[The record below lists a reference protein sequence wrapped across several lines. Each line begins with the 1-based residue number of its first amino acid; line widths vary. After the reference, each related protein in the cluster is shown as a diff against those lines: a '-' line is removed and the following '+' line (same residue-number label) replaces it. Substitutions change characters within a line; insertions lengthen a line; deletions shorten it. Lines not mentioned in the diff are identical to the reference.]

1 MLTNNWK
8 SELSRLLLWLGGT
21 LLIGWL
27 LDLTPWALAVVA
39 CAFAGRS
46 IYHLHQLQE
55 WLSKRPG
62 IEPPEAGGLWGEVM
76 DSLYRVQ
83 QKDRRERVRLRALI
97 SYLRE
102 SFTSLPYGAV
112 MIDPE
117 NNIEWSNKAAEALVG
132 LRFPED
138 TGQQIVNLV
147 RAPEFVAYFEA
158 EEYSQP
164 LEIASPLRG
173 DTHLQIHVTF
183 FGKRSRLLF
192 IRDITQTY
200 RLEQMRKDFVANVSH
215 ELRTPLTVI
224 NGYLE
229 TFADAFSATSL
240 STGKGGADKGG
251 ASNPRWGR
259 ALDQMLIQ
267 SRRMQTLI
275 NDLLLLSRLET
286 LPEASAHDAF
296 AVRPILE
303 MIREEALASIGG
315 KREIT
320 IECDDSL
327 ALVGQGDELR
337 SAFANIVF
345 NAARYTESGG
355 KIVIRWYAD
364 RDNAYLEVEDNGVG
378 IDAEHIPRL
387 TERFYRVDKSR
398 SMDTGGTGLGLA
410 IVKHVL
416 LRHQARLQITSKP
429 GEGSCFVCVFP
440 LTRTLRQPLLA
451 QR

>member
-1 MLTNNWK
+1 MLTNTWK
-8 SELSRLLLWLGGT
+8 SELYRLLLWLSGA

-27 LDLTPWALAVVA
+27 LGFTAW
-39 CAFAGRS
+39 AFAIAACIFAARS
-46 IYHLHQLQE
+46 IYHLHQLQQ
-55 WLSKRPG
+55 WLSHRPG

-76 DSLYRVQ
+76 DNLYRMQ

-97 SYLRE
+97 GYLRE

-117 NNIEWSNKAAEALVG
+117 NNIEWSNKAAETLLG

-138 TGQQIVNLV
+138 TGQQVLNLV
-147 RAPEFVAYFEA
+147 RSPDFVTYFEA
-158 EEYSQP
+158 EDYTRP
-164 LEIASPLRG
+164 LEMMSPLRA

-192 IRDITQTY
+192 IRDVTQTA
-200 RLEQMRKDFVANVSH
+200 RLERIRKDFVANVSH

-229 TFADAFSATSL
+229 TFADNAS
-240 STGKGGADKGG
+240 ADKGG
-251 ASNPRWGR
+251 AKDPRWVR

-275 NDLLLLSRLET
+275 NDLLLLSRLEA
-286 LPEASAHDAF
+286 LPQHDKQESF
-296 AVRPILE
+296 ALRPMLE
-303 MIREEALASIGG
+303 MIREEALASVGG

-320 IECDDSL
+320 IESDDTL
-327 ALVGQGDELR
+327 ALIGEREELR

-345 NAARYTESGG
+345 NAARYTEAGG
-355 KIVIRWYAD
+355 KIQIRWFAD
-364 RDNAYLEVEDNGVG
+364 REHAYLQVEDNGVG

-416 LRHQARLQITSKP
+416 LRHQAHLRVTSKA
-429 GEGSCFVCVFP
+429 GEGSCFACVFP
-440 LTRTLRQPLLA
+440 LTRIERAPLIA

>member
-1 MLTNNWK
+1 LQQ
-8 SELSRLLLWLGGT
+8 WL
-21 LLIGWL
+21 
-27 LDLTPWALAVVA
+27 AL
-39 CAFAGRS
+39 RS
-46 IYHLHQLQE
+46 
-55 WLSKRPG
+55 S
-62 IEPPEAGGLWGEVM
+62 IEPPEASGMWGEVM
-76 DSLYRVQ
+76 DGLYRMQ
-83 QKDRRERVRLRALI
+83 QKYRRERVRLRALI

-112 MIDPE
+112 IIDPD
-117 NNIEWSNKAAEALVG
+117 NNIEWSNNAAQALLG
-132 LRFPED
+132 LRYPED
-138 TGQQIVNLV
+138 SGQQIVNLV
-147 RAPEFVAYFEA
+147 RAPEFIKYFEA

-164 LEIASPLRG
+164 LELTAPSQNSV
-173 DTHLQIHVTF
+173 HLQIHVTF

-192 IRDITQTY
+192 ARDVTQTY

-229 TFADAFSATSL
+229 TFADASP
-240 STGKGGADKGG
+240 TGQ
-251 ASNPRWGR
+251 ASDARWRR
-259 ALDQMLIQ
+259 ALDQMLGQ

-286 LPEASAHDAF
+286 LPQTSQQQAL
-296 AVRPILE
+296 AVRPILDI
-303 MIREEALASIGG
+303 IREEALAAVGDA
-315 KREIT
+315 REISV
-320 IECDDSL
+320 ECDE
-327 ALVGQGDELR
+327 AIAVIGQRDELH

-345 NAARYTESGG
+345 NATRYTEPGG
-355 KIVIRWYAD
+355 RIEIRWYGD
-364 RDNAYLEVEDNGVG
+364 RDGACLQVRDNGIG

-416 LRHQARLQITSKP
+416 IRHHAQLVVTSQA
-429 GEGSCFVCVFP
+429 GVGSSFTCVFP
-440 LTRTLRQPLLA
+440 ASQIIREPMVA

>member
-8 SELSRLLLWLGGT
+8 SELYRLLLWLGAA
-21 LLIGWL
+21 LVVGWL
-27 LDLTPWALAVVA
+27 LNLIPWALAFA
-39 CAFAGRS
+39 ATAFAARA
-46 IYHLHQLQE
+46 IYRLHQLQQ
-55 WLSKRPG
+55 WLTHRSA
-62 IEPPEAGGLWGEVM
+62 IEPPEASGLWGEVM
-76 DSLYRVQ
+76 DHLYRMQ

-112 MIDPE
+112 MIDAE
-117 NNIEWSNKAAEALVG
+117 NNIEWSNHAAQTLLG

-138 TGQQIVNLV
+138 TSQQILNLV
-147 RAPEFVAYFEA
+147 RAPEFIAYFES
-158 EEYSQP
+158 EEYSKP
-164 LEIASPLRG
+164 LEMSSPYRSG
-173 DTHLQIHVTF
+173 MYLQIHITF

-192 IRDITQTY
+192 FRDITQTFK
-200 RLEQMRKDFVANVSH
+200 LEQMRKDFVANVSH

-229 TFADAFSATSL
+229 TFADSFSS
-240 STGKGGADKGG
+240 GKVGDT
-251 ASNPRWGR
+251 NPRWAR

-286 LPEASAHDAF
+286 LPQANQHDAL
-296 AVRPILE
+296 AVRPLLE
-303 MIREEALASIGG
+303 IIREEALASCGG
-315 KREIT
+315 SREIT
-320 IECDDSL
+320 IESDDSL
-327 ALVGQGDELR
+327 ALIGQREELH
-337 SAFANIVF
+337 SAFANIIF
-345 NAARYTESGG
+345 NATRYTEAGG
-355 KIVIRWYAD
+355 KIALRWYAD
-364 RDNAYLEVEDNGVG
+364 GEHAYLQVQDNGIG
-378 IDAEHIPRL
+378 IDSEHIPRL

-416 LRHQARLQITSKP
+416 IRHQARLSITSKA
-429 GEGSCFVCVFP
+429 GEGSCFSCVFP
-440 LTRTLRQPLLA
+440 LARTAREPLVA

>member
-1 MLTNNWK
+1 MLTNSWK
-8 SELSRLLLWLGGT
+8 SETYRLLLWLGAA
-21 LLIGWL
+21 LVVGWL
-27 LDLTPWALAVVA
+27 LNLIPWALAVA
-39 CAFAGRS
+39 AIAFASRG
-46 IYHLHQLQE
+46 IYRLHQLQQ
-55 WLSKRPG
+55 WLTHRSSV
-62 IEPPEAGGLWGEVM
+62 EPPEAGGLWGEVM
-76 DSLYRVQ
+76 DSLYRMQ

-112 MIDPE
+112 MVDPE
-117 NNIEWSNKAAEALVG
+117 NNIEWSNRAAETLLG

-138 TGQQIVNLV
+138 TGQQILNLV
-147 RAPEFVAYFEA
+147 RAPEFIAYFES
-158 EEYSQP
+158 EEYSKP
-164 LEIASPLRG
+164 LEIASPFRNG
-173 DTHLQIHVTF
+173 VHLQIHITF

-192 IRDITQTY
+192 FRDITQTFK
-200 RLEQMRKDFVANVSH
+200 LEQMRKDFVANVSH

-229 TFADAFSATSL
+229 TFADSV
-240 STGKGGADKGG
+240 GD
-251 ASNPRWGR
+251 SNPRWRR

-286 LPEASAHDAF
+286 LPQANEHDAF
-296 AVRPILE
+296 AVRPMLE
-303 MIREEALASIGG
+303 MIREEALASCGG
-315 KREIT
+315 TREVT
-320 IECDDSL
+320 IECDDGL
-327 ALVGQGDELR
+327 DLIGQRQELH

-345 NAARYTESGG
+345 NATRYTEAGG
-355 KIVIRWYAD
+355 KIAIRWFAD
-364 RDNAYLEVEDNGVG
+364 NEHAYLQVEDNGVG

-416 LRHQARLQITSKP
+416 IRHQARLSITSKP
-429 GEGSCFVCVFP
+429 DEGSCFSCVFP
-440 LTRTLRQPLLA
+440 LSRTLREPAVA
-451 QR
+451 QLR

>member
-8 SELSRLLLWLGGT
+8 SELYRLLLWLGAAV
-21 LLIGWL
+21 LVGWL
-27 LDLTPWALAVVA
+27 LDLIPWALAIGA
-39 CAFAGRS
+39 CAFAIRS
-46 IYHLHQLQE
+46 VYHLHSMQQ
-55 WLSKRPG
+55 WLTHRATV
-62 IEPPEAGGLWGEVM
+62 EPPEADGLWGEVM
-76 DSLYRVQ
+76 DGLYRMQ
-83 QKDRRERVRLRALI
+83 QKERRERVRLRALI

-117 NNIEWSNKAAEALVG
+117 NNIEWSNKAAESLLG

-138 TGQQIVNLV
+138 TGQQVLNLV
-147 RAPEFVAYFEA
+147 RAPEFIAYFES
-158 EEYSQP
+158 EEYSKP
-164 LEIASPLRG
+164 LEIPSPYRG
-173 DTHLQIHVTF
+173 SVQLQIHITF

-192 IRDITQTY
+192 VRDITQTY
-200 RLEQMRKDFVANVSH
+200 KLEQMRKDFVANVSH

-229 TFADAFSATSL
+229 TFVGSVGDE
-240 STGKGGADKGG
+240 
-251 ASNPRWGR
+251 NPRWKR

-286 LPEASAHDAF
+286 LPQADQHDAF

-303 MIREEALASIGG
+303 MIREEALASVGG
-315 KREIT
+315 QREIT
-320 IECDDSL
+320 ITCDDSL
-327 ALVGQGDELR
+327 ALVGQREELR

-345 NAARYTESGG
+345 NAARYTEAGG
-355 KIVIRWYAD
+355 KIALRWHAD
-364 RDNAYLEVEDNGVG
+364 REHAYLDVEDNGIG
-378 IDAEHIPRL
+378 INAEDIPRL

-416 LRHQARLQITSKP
+416 IRHQARLSITSKP
-429 GEGSCFVCVFP
+429 GVGSCFSCVFP
-440 LTRTLRQPLLA
+440 LMRTVREALTA
-451 QR
+451 QH

>member
-8 SELSRLLLWLGGT
+8 SELYRLLLWLGAG
-21 LLIGWL
+21 LIIGWL
-27 LDLTPWALAVVA
+27 LNITPWAVALAA
-39 CAFAGRS
+39 CGFAARS
-46 IYHLHQLQE
+46 IYKLHQLQQ
-55 WLSKRPG
+55 WLALRSS
-62 IEPPEAGGLWGEVM
+62 IEPPEASGMWGEVM
-76 DSLYRVQ
+76 DGLYRMQ
-83 QKDRRERVRLRALI
+83 QKYRRERVRLRALI

-112 MIDPE
+112 IIDSD
-117 NNIEWSNKAAEALVG
+117 NNIEWSNNAAQTLLG
-132 LRFPED
+132 LRYPED
-138 TGQQIVNLV
+138 SGQQIVNLV
-147 RAPEFVAYFEA
+147 RAPAFIKYFEL

-164 LEIASPLRG
+164 LELAAPSQNNI
-173 DTHLQIHVTF
+173 HLQIHITF

-192 IRDITQTY
+192 ARDVTQTH

-229 TFADAFSATSL
+229 TFADNIGDS
-240 STGKGGADKGG
+240 D
-251 ASNPRWGR
+251 PRWRR
-259 ALDQMLIQ
+259 ALDQMLVQ

-286 LPEASAHDAF
+286 LPQADRQLAL

-303 MIREEALASIGG
+303 IIREEALASVGEA
-315 KREIT
+315 REISV
-320 IECDDSL
+320 ECDDNI
-327 ALVGQGDELR
+327 AVIGQRDELH

-345 NAARYTESGG
+345 NAVRYTEPGG
-355 KIVIRWYAD
+355 KIAIRWYGD
-364 RDNAYLEVEDNGVG
+364 RDGACLQVRDNGIG

-416 LRHQARLQITSKP
+416 IRHHAQLVVTSQA
-429 GEGSCFVCVFP
+429 GAGSSFTCVFP
-440 LTRTLRQPLLA
+440 AA
-451 QR
+451 QIIREPMVAQL

>member
-8 SELSRLLLWLGGT
+8 SELYRLLLWLGAAV
-21 LLIGWL
+21 LVGWL
-27 LDLTPWALAVVA
+27 LDVMAWAIAVAA
-39 CAFAGRS
+39 CAFAARS
-46 IYHLHQLQE
+46 VYNLHNMQQ
-55 WLSKRPG
+55 WLTHRAT
-62 IEPPEAGGLWGEVM
+62 IEPPEASGLWGEVM
-76 DSLYRVQ
+76 DSLYRMQ
-83 QKDRRERVRLRALI
+83 QKERRERVRLRALI

-112 MIDPE
+112 MIDAD
-117 NNIEWSNKAAEALVG
+117 NNIEWSNKAAETLLG

-138 TGQQIVNLV
+138 TGQQVLNLV
-147 RAPEFVAYFEA
+147 RTPEFIAYFES
-158 EEYSQP
+158 EEYSKP
-164 LEIASPLRG
+164 LEIPSPYRG
-173 DTHLQIHVTF
+173 STYLQIHITF

-192 IRDITQTY
+192 VRDITQTFK
-200 RLEQMRKDFVANVSH
+200 LEQMRKDFVANVSH

-229 TFADAFSATSL
+229 TFAGNVGDE
-240 STGKGGADKGG
+240 
-251 ASNPRWGR
+251 NPRWKR

-286 LPEASAHDAF
+286 LPQQDQHDGAF
-296 AVRPILE
+296 AMRPILE
-303 MIREEALASIGG
+303 MIREEALASVGNQ
-315 KREIT
+315 REIT
-320 IECDDSL
+320 IECDDAL
-327 ALVGQGDELR
+327 ALIGQRDELR

-345 NAARYTESGG
+345 NATRYTEAGG
-355 KIVIRWYAD
+355 KIIVRWHSD
-364 RDNAYLEVEDNGVG
+364 REHAYLDVEDDGIG
-378 IDAEHIPRL
+378 IDAEDIPRL

-416 LRHQARLQITSKP
+416 LRHQARLSITSTP
-429 GEGSCFVCVFP
+429 AVGSCFSCVFP
-440 LTRTLRQPLLA
+440 LARVVREPLVA

>member
-8 SELSRLLLWLGGT
+8 SEFYRLLLWLGAG
-21 LLIGWL
+21 LIIGWL
-27 LDLTPWALAVVA
+27 LNVAPWGVALAA
-39 CAFAGRS
+39 CGFAARC
-46 IYHLHQLQE
+46 IYKLHQLQQ
-55 WLSKRPG
+55 WLALRSS
-62 IEPPEAGGLWGEVM
+62 IEPPEASGMWGEVM
-76 DSLYRVQ
+76 DGLYRMQ
-83 QKDRRERVRLRALI
+83 QKYRRERVRLRALI

-112 MIDPE
+112 IIDPE
-117 NNIEWSNKAAEALVG
+117 NNIEWSNNAAQALLG
-132 LRFPED
+132 LRYPED
-138 TGQQIVNLV
+138 SGQQIVNLV
-147 RAPEFVAYFEA
+147 RAPAFIKYFEG

-164 LEIASPLRG
+164 LELSAPSQNNI
-173 DTHLQIHVTF
+173 HLQIHITF

-192 IRDITQTY
+192 ARDVTQTY

-229 TFADAFSATSL
+229 TFADAAPA
-240 STGKGGADKGG
+240 GQGGDA
-251 ASNPRWGR
+251 RWRR
-259 ALDQMLIQ
+259 ALDQMLGQ
-267 SRRMQTLI
+267 SRRMQILI

-286 LPEASAHDAF
+286 LPQTDHQQAL

-303 MIREEALASIGG
+303 IIREEALASVGDA
-315 KREIT
+315 REIGV
-320 IECDDSL
+320 ECDDNI
-327 ALVGQGDELR
+327 AVIGQRDELH

-345 NAARYTESGG
+345 NAVRYTEPGG
-355 KIVIRWYAD
+355 RITIRWYGD
-364 RDNAYLEVEDNGVG
+364 RDGACLQVQDNGIG

-416 LRHQARLQITSKP
+416 IRHHAQLVVTSQS
-429 GEGSCFVCVFP
+429 GAGSSFTCVFP
-440 LTRTLRQPLLA
+440 ASQIIREPMVA

>member
-1 MLTNNWK
+1 MLINNWK
-8 SELSRLLLWLGGT
+8 SELYRLLLWLGGA

-27 LDLTPWALAVVA
+27 LDLTPWALAAAACGFVA
-39 CAFAGRS
+39 RS
-46 IYHLHQLQE
+46 IYHLHQLQQ
-55 WLSKRPG
+55 WLSHRPG

-76 DSLYRVQ
+76 DSLYRMQ

-97 SYLRE
+97 GYLRE

-117 NNIEWSNKAAEALVG
+117 NNIEWSNKAAETLLG

-138 TGQQIVNLV
+138 TGQQILNLV
-147 RAPEFVAYFEA
+147 RGPDFVTYFEA
-158 EEYSQP
+158 EDYTRP
-164 LEIASPLRG
+164 LEMISPLRG
-173 DTHLQIHVTF
+173 DVYLQIHVTF

-192 IRDITQTY
+192 IRDVTQTV
-200 RLEQMRKDFVANVSH
+200 RLERVRKDFVANVSH

-229 TFADAFSATSL
+229 TFADSNM
-240 STGKGGADKGG
+240 GKD
-251 ASNPRWGR
+251 NPRWSR

-275 NDLLLLSRLET
+275 NDLLLLSRLEA
-286 LPEASAHDAF
+286 LPQPDKQEAFSL
-296 AVRPILE
+296 RPMLE
-303 MIREEALASIGG
+303 MIREEALASVGG
-315 KREIT
+315 KREIS
-320 IECDDSL
+320 IECDEDL
-327 ALVGQGDELR
+327 TLIGEREELR

-345 NAARYTESGG
+345 NAARYTEANG
-355 KIVIRWYAD
+355 KIAIRWYAE
-364 RDNAYLEVEDNGVG
+364 RDNAYLQIKDNGVG
-378 IDAEHIPRL
+378 IEAEHIPRL

-416 LRHQARLQITSKP
+416 LRHQARLHITSKP
-429 GEGSCFVCVFP
+429 GEGSCFSCIFP
-440 LTRTLRQPLLA
+440 ITRTERVALVASR
-451 QR
+451 

>member
-8 SELSRLLLWLGGT
+8 SELYRLLLWLGAG
-21 LLIGWL
+21 LIVGWL
-27 LDLTPWALAVVA
+27 SNAAPWSVALAA
-39 CAFAGRS
+39 CGFAIRS
-46 IYHLHQLQE
+46 IYKLHQLQQ
-55 WLSKRPG
+55 WLAHRSS
-62 IEPPEAGGLWGEVM
+62 IEPPEASGMWGEVM
-76 DSLYRVQ
+76 DGLYRMQ
-83 QKDRRERVRLRALI
+83 QKYRRERVRLRALI

-112 MIDPE
+112 IIDPD
-117 NNIEWSNKAAEALVG
+117 NNIEWSNSAAQTLLG
-132 LRFPED
+132 LRYPED
-138 TGQQIVNLV
+138 SGQQIVNLV
-147 RAPEFVAYFEA
+147 RAPDFIKYFEA

-164 LEIASPLRG
+164 LELAAPSQN
-173 DTHLQIHVTF
+173 DMHLQIHITF

-192 IRDITQTY
+192 ARDVTQTH
-200 RLEQMRKDFVANVSH
+200 RLEQTRRDFVANVSH

-229 TFADAFSATSL
+229 TFADAAPGGQSA
-240 STGKGGADKGG
+240 DE
-251 ASNPRWGR
+251 NRRWRR
-259 ALDQMLIQ
+259 ALDQMLEQ

-286 LPEASAHDAF
+286 LPQRDNQQAL

-303 MIREEALASIGG
+303 IIREEALASVGDA
-315 KREIT
+315 REISV
-320 IECDDSL
+320 ECADDI
-327 ALVGQGDELR
+327 AVIGQRDELH

-345 NAARYTESGG
+345 NAVRYTEPGG
-355 KIVIRWYAD
+355 RIAIRWHGD
-364 RDNAYLEVEDNGVG
+364 RDGACLQVQDNGIG
-378 IDAEHIPRL
+378 IDAAHIPRL

-416 LRHQARLQITSKP
+416 IRHHAQLVVTSQPGTGSTFTCMFPAAQIIREP
-429 GEGSCFVCVFP
+429 MV
-440 LTRTLRQPLLA
+440 A

>member
-8 SELSRLLLWLGGT
+8 SELYRLLLWLAAGV
-21 LLIGWL
+21 IVGWL
-27 LDLTPWALAVVA
+27 LNLTLWAVALAA
-39 CAFAGRS
+39 CGFAARS
-46 IYHLHQLQE
+46 IYKLHQLQQ
-55 WLSKRPG
+55 WLAHRSS
-62 IEPPEAGGLWGEVM
+62 IEPPEASGMWGEVM
-76 DSLYRVQ
+76 DGLYRMQ
-83 QKDRRERVRLRALI
+83 QKYRRERVRLRALI

-112 MIDPE
+112 IIDAD
-117 NNIEWSNKAAEALVG
+117 NNIEWSNNAAQALLG

-138 TGQQIVNLV
+138 SGQQIVNLV
-147 RAPEFVAYFEA
+147 RAPAFIKYFEA

-164 LEIASPLRG
+164 LEISAPSQSG
-173 DTHLQIHVTF
+173 IQLQIHITF

-192 IRDITQTY
+192 ARDVTQTY
-200 RLEQMRKDFVANVSH
+200 KLEQMRKDFVANVSH

-229 TFADAFSATSL
+229 TFADTA
-240 STGKGGADKGG
+240 GDE
-251 ASNPRWGR
+251 NPRWRR

-286 LPEASAHDAF
+286 LPQAENQQALMM
-296 AVRPILE
+296 RPILE
-303 MIREEALASIGG
+303 IIREEALASVGDA
-315 KREIT
+315 REIT
-320 IECDDSL
+320 IDCDDDI
-327 ALVGQGDELR
+327 AVIGQRDELH

-345 NAARYTESGG
+345 NAVRYTQPGG
-355 KIVIRWYAD
+355 KIAIRWYAE
-364 RDNAYLEVEDNGVG
+364 RDDACLQVKDNGIG
-378 IDAEHIPRL
+378 IDSEHIPRL
-387 TERFYRVDKSR
+387 TERFYRVEKSR

-416 LRHQARLQITSKP
+416 IRHHALLVITSEA
-429 GEGSCFVCVFP
+429 GIGSSFTCVFP
-440 LTRTLRQPLLA
+440 PTQIIREPMVA

>member
-8 SELSRLLLWLGGT
+8 SELYRLLLWLGAA

-27 LDLTPWALAVVA
+27 LDLIPWALAVA
-39 CAFAGRS
+39 AIAFAARGVHR
-46 IYHLHQLQE
+46 LHQLQQ
-55 WLSKRPG
+55 WLVHRASA
-62 IEPPEAGGLWGEVM
+62 EPPEASGLWGEVM
-76 DSLYRVQ
+76 DNLYRMQ
-83 QKDRRERVRLRALI
+83 QKGRRERVRLRALI

-112 MIDPE
+112 MVDAD
-117 NNIEWSNKAAEALVG
+117 NNIEWSNRAAETLLG

-138 TGQQIVNLV
+138 TGQQILNLV
-147 RAPEFVAYFEA
+147 RAPEFIAYFEG
-158 EEYSQP
+158 EEYSRP
-164 LEIASPLRG
+164 LETASPYRS
-173 DTHLQIHVTF
+173 DVHLQIHITF

-192 IRDITQTY
+192 FRDVTQNVK
-200 RLEQMRKDFVANVSH
+200 LEQMRKDFVANVSH

-229 TFADAFSATSL
+229 TFADN
-240 STGKGGADKGG
+240 ADD
-251 ASNPRWGR
+251 SNPRWRR

-286 LPEASAHDAF
+286 LPQAVEDEAF
-296 AVRPILE
+296 AVRPVLE
-303 MIREEALASIGG
+303 MIREEALASCGG
-315 KREIT
+315 AREIS
-320 IECDDSL
+320 IEADVSL
-327 ALVGQGDELR
+327 LLVGHREELR

-345 NAARYTESGG
+345 NATRYTEAGG
-355 KIVIRWYAD
+355 KIALRWYAD
-364 RDNAYLEVEDNGVG
+364 RENAYLEVADNGIG
-378 IDAEHIPRL
+378 IAQEHVPRL
-387 TERFYRVDKSR
+387 TERFYRVDRSR

-416 LRHQARLQITSKP
+416 LRHEANLTIASRQ
-429 GEGSCFVCVFP
+429 GEGSRFACVFP
-440 LTRTLRQPLLA
+440 LTRTARQPVAA

>member
-8 SELSRLLLWLGGT
+8 SELYRLLLWLGGA

-27 LDLTPWALAVVA
+27 LDLTPWMLALAA
-39 CAFAGRS
+39 CAFAARS
-46 IYHLHQLQE
+46 IYHLHRLQQ
-55 WLSKRPG
+55 WLAHRSA

-76 DSLYRVQ
+76 DGLYRMQ

-112 MIDPE
+112 MIDVE
-117 NNIEWSNKAAEALVG
+117 NNIEWSNKAADTLLG

-138 TGQQIVNLV
+138 TGQQILNLV
-147 RAPEFVAYFEA
+147 RAPEFFSYFEA
-158 EEYSQP
+158 EDYSKP
-164 LEIASPLRG
+164 LEIPSPYRG
-173 DTHLQIHVTF
+173 NIHLQIHITF

-192 IRDITQTY
+192 VRDITQTY

-229 TFADAFSATSL
+229 TFADNSAL
-240 STGKGGADKGG
+240 EKGGDN
-251 ASNPRWGR
+251 NPRWAR

-286 LPEASAHDAF
+286 LPQAGEHDAF
-296 AVRPILE
+296 AVRPLLE
-303 MIREEALASIGG
+303 MIREEALASVGG
-315 KREIT
+315 NREIM
-320 IECDDSL
+320 IECDDGL
-327 ALVGQGDELR
+327 ALVGQRDELR

-355 KIVIRWYAD
+355 KIALRWYAD
-364 RDNAYLEVEDNGVG
+364 REHAYLQVEDNGVG
-378 IDAEHIPRL
+378 IEAEHIPRI

-416 LRHQARLQITSKP
+416 LRHQARLHITSKP
-429 GEGSCFVCVFP
+429 GEGSCFSCVFP
-440 LTRTLRQPLLA
+440 LARTVREPLVA
-451 QR
+451 RR

>member
-1 MLTNNWK
+1 MLTNTWK
-8 SELSRLLLWLGGT
+8 SELYRLLLWLCGA
-21 LLIGWL
+21 LVIGWL
-27 LDLTPWALAVVA
+27 LNLTAWALAIAA
-39 CAFAGRS
+39 CVFAARS
-46 IYHLHQLQE
+46 IYHLHQLQQ
-55 WLSKRPG
+55 WLSHRPG

-76 DSLYRVQ
+76 DSLYRMQ

-97 SYLRE
+97 GYLRE

-117 NNIEWSNKAAEALVG
+117 NNIEWSNKAAETLLG

-138 TGQQIVNLV
+138 TGQQILNLV
-147 RAPEFVAYFEA
+147 RSPDFVTYFEA
-158 EEYSQP
+158 EDYSRP
-164 LEIASPLRG
+164 LEMMSPLRG

-192 IRDITQTY
+192 IRDVTQTA
-200 RLEQMRKDFVANVSH
+200 RLERIRKDFVANVSH

-229 TFADAFSATSL
+229 TFADSL
-240 STGKGGADKGG
+240 STNGVGAD
-251 ASNPRWGR
+251 NPRWAR

-275 NDLLLLSRLET
+275 NDLLLLSRLEA
-286 LPEASAHDAF
+286 LPQHDKQESF
-296 AVRPILE
+296 ALRPMLE
-303 MIREEALASIGG
+303 MIREEALASVGG

-320 IECDDSL
+320 LECDD
-327 ALVGQGDELR
+327 ALTLIGEREELR

-345 NAARYTESGG
+345 NAARYTEANG
-355 KIVIRWYAD
+355 KITIRWFAD
-364 RDNAYLEVEDNGVG
+364 RDNAYLQVEDNGVG
-378 IDAEHIPRL
+378 IEAEHIPRL

-416 LRHQARLQITSKP
+416 LRHQAHLRVTSKP
-429 GEGSCFVCVFP
+429 GEGSCFSCVFP
-440 LTRTLRQPLLA
+440 LAHTERAALVA

>member
-8 SELSRLLLWLGGT
+8 SELYRLLLWLGAG
-21 LLIGWL
+21 LIVGWL
-27 LDLTPWALAVVA
+27 LNAAPWGVALGA
-39 CAFAGRS
+39 CGFAIRS
-46 IYHLHQLQE
+46 IYKLHQLQQ
-55 WLSKRPG
+55 WLALRSS
-62 IEPPEAGGLWGEVM
+62 IEPPEASGMWGEVM
-76 DSLYRVQ
+76 DGLYRMQ
-83 QKDRRERVRLRALI
+83 QKYRRERVRLRALI

-112 MIDPE
+112 IIDPD
-117 NNIEWSNKAAEALVG
+117 NNIEWSNNAAQALLG
-132 LRFPED
+132 LRYPED
-138 TGQQIVNLV
+138 SGQQIVNLV
-147 RAPEFVAYFEA
+147 RAPDFIKYFEA

-164 LEIASPLRG
+164 LELAAPSQN
-173 DTHLQIHVTF
+173 DMHLQIHITF

-192 IRDITQTY
+192 ARDVTQTH
-200 RLEQMRKDFVANVSH
+200 RLEQMRRDFVANVSH

-229 TFADAFSATSL
+229 TFADAAPGGQSA
-240 STGKGGADKGG
+240 DE
-251 ASNPRWGR
+251 NRRWRR
-259 ALDQMLIQ
+259 ALDQMLEQ

-286 LPEASAHDAF
+286 LPQRDNQQAL

-303 MIREEALASIGG
+303 IIREEALASVGDA
-315 KREIT
+315 REIT
-320 IECDDSL
+320 VECADDI
-327 ALVGQGDELR
+327 AVIGQRDELH

-345 NAARYTESGG
+345 NAVRYTEPGG
-355 KIVIRWYAD
+355 RIAIRWYGD
-364 RDNAYLEVEDNGVG
+364 RDGACLQVQDNGIG
-378 IDAEHIPRL
+378 IDAAHIPRL

-416 LRHQARLQITSKP
+416 IRHHAQLVVTSQPGSGSSFTCMFPAAQIIREP
-429 GEGSCFVCVFP
+429 MV
-440 LTRTLRQPLLA
+440 A